1 MTKTT
6 SKTFLFTTLATL
18 FFFVNPTLSFADG
31 RAGMSALGY
40 YKDLYSDAER
50 SRRLYE
56 EGLKHKAKAES
67 RTRRAA
73 NAKNTKEKNRL
84 LKRR

>member
-1 MTKTT
+1 
-6 SKTFLFTTLATL
+6 
-18 FFFVNPTLSFADG
+18 
-31 RAGMSALGY
+31 MSTLGY
-40 YKDLYSDAER
+40 YKDPYSDEER

-67 RTRRAA
+67 RAGQAA

-84 LKRR
+84 QKKASQEKQ